1 MQNIKNIILFLKDEF
16 LNNRLAGYAAQLAY
30 SLLFSII
37 PLLILLSILLRVI
50 VGSDAQVISNMLS
63 KMMPGFMKNI
73 LVFSH
78 LHGNLEISSFAAFVY
93 FLLLVHF
100 GTMFIRTF
108 NLITCRVMYIPE
120 TRNFVVT
127 YLLAI
132 RNLIVLAFILIIPL
146 LILLSLNYLLSMA
159 ADAWG
164 LTAWEYSFLFDFTD
178 KMVYAIPLVV
188 LIVAFMFATP
198 ERLSLKTVFP
208 GSIFITIV
216 WLIGGLLAKNPL
228 LAFIDSENIALMLE
242 GVVLLLVF
250 VYLMS
255 LIIVIGMSINYYYMR
270 VHPETGRRYNHG
282 STKSD

>member
-16 LNNRLAGYAAQLAY
+16 MNNRLAGYAAQLAY

-63 KMMPGFMKNI
+63 KMMPGFMKTI

-100 GTMFIRTF
+100 GTMLIRTF

-132 RNLIVLAFILIIPL
+132 RNLIVLAFILVIPL

-178 KMVYAIPLVV
+178 KIVYAIPLVV

-198 ERLSLKTVFP
+198 ERLSLKNVFP
-208 GSIFITIV
+208 GSIFITVV
-216 WLIGGLLAKNPL
+216 WLIGGVLAKNPL